1 MKRTLVSGAL
11 LLLLAGC
18 GRTTSEW
25 IDQLHAGDSSQRLH
39 AVHALEERRGD
50 TKEVVA
56 ALTTALKDEDAFVR
70 RDAAK
75 ALGKLGPDAADA
87 APALAA
93 AALKDHNTH
102 VRKAAADAL
111 KQIDPAA
118 AKKAGVK

>member
-39 AVHALEERRGD
+39 AVHALQERRGD
-50 TKEVVA
+50 TQQVVA
-56 ALTTALKDEDAFVR
+56 ALTAALKDEDAFVR
-70 RDAAK
+70 RDAAR
-75 ALGKLGPDAADA
+75 ALGKFGPDAAEA
-87 APALAA
+87 APLLTAA
-93 AALKDHNTH
+93 AHRDHNAH
-102 VRKAAADAL
+102 VRKAAADAV

-118 AKKAGVK
+118 AKKAGIK